1 MVMEEE
7 DGEEEERMRNEEKTL
22 PIITDLSGSVSQ
34 EVGVTLTTSK
44 VEDDVTVIE
53 EERTSCFADLL
64 GNTFHTV
71 LGEITSEQKW

>member
-1 MVMEEE
+1 MVLEEE

-44 VEDDVTVIE
+44 KVEDDVTVIE

-71 LGEITSEQKW
+71 LGEITSE